1 MNKYYDYVE
10 KFKDLMLTAERYIWT
25 NPEPGYKEYKTNE
38 YMLKK
43 FEELGYT
50 NIVKADNI
58 TGFYTVVDTGRPGPT
73 VLVLAELDSLI
84 NKNHPECDKETGA
97 VHNCGHHVQC
107 SAMLGLAGALKEEG
121 ALDGLCGKIKLCV
134 VPAEE
139 GIEITYRKE
148 LIKKGVI
155 KYATGKPEFISRR
168 FFDDVDLAFMLHTGA
183 ATKPEDEKVLFS
195 LTKGHNGNIRKKTT
209 VIGKSAH
216 AGAHPEDG
224 INALNAASL
233 IIVAIN
239 SLRETFTESNFARVH
254 SIITKGGDA
263 VNAVPNEVVIESY
276 IRAANPIV
284 NKSINE
290 KVNRAISATAAS
302 IGCKVK
308 IEDIAGSEALN
319 EDGNLR
325 EVALEVFEELV
336 GKDSYIYHDKW
347 MASSTD
353 MGDIS
358 TLFPSIHAYVGG
370 AYGTSHGIDY
380 YIKNPYHA
388 CVNGAKFEYG
398 LIRKLLENN
407 AKRAKDIMSKFTPIF
422 NSVEDYLAHKDSIN
436 MEKETV
442 IYNEDGTI
450 TLDFKNK

>member
-10 KFKDLMLTAERYIWT
+10 KFKDLMLSAERQIW
-25 NPEPGYKEYKTNE
+25 NKPEPGYKEFKTNE

-50 NIVKADNI
+50 DIVRPNDI

-84 NKNHPECDKETGA
+84 NKNHPECDKKTGA

-121 ALDGLCGKIKLCV
+121 ALDGLSGKIKLCV

-139 GIEITYRKE
+139 GIEISYRKN
-148 LIKKGVI
+148 LIKEGVI

-183 ATKPEDEKVLFS
+183 ATKPEDEKILFS

-239 SLRETFTESNFARVH
+239 SLRETFTEKDFARVH

-263 VNAVPNEVVIESY
+263 ANAVPNEVVIESY
-276 IRAANPIV
+276 VRAANPIINKKV
-284 NKSINE
+284 NDA
-290 KVNRAISATAAS
+290 VNRAISATAAS
-302 IGCKVK
+302 IGCRVK
-308 IEDIAGSEALN
+308 IEDIAGAEALN
-319 EDGNLR
+319 EDENLR
-325 EVALEVFEELV
+325 NVALEVFEELV
-336 GKDSYIYHDKW
+336 GKDSYLYYDKW

-380 YIKNPYHA
+380 YIKNPYTA

-398 LIRKLLENN
+398 LIRKLLEND
-407 AKRAKDIMSKFTPIF
+407 AERAKDIVSKFTPVF
-422 NSVEDYLAHKDSIN
+422 NTVEDYLAHKNSIN
-436 MEKETV
+436 MDKETV
-442 IYNEDGTI
+442 IYNDNGTI
-450 TLDFKNK
+450 ILDFKKN